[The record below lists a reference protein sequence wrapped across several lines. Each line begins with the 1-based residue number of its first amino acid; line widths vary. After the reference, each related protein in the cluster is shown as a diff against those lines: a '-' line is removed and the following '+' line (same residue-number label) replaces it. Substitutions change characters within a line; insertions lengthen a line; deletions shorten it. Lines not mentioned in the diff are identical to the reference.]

1 MRIKDER
8 AAYAK
13 RAANLSVNAEL
24 LDQAKALEINLSATF
39 ERALEGEVR
48 ARKREQWLAENREA
62 IAAYNERI
70 ERDGTFSDGLRSF

>member
-8 AAYAK
+8 ASYAK

-39 ERALEGEVR
+39 EQALEAEVR
-48 ARKREQWLAENREA
+48 ARRREQWLAENREA
-62 IAAYNERI
+62 IAAYNAHI
-70 ERDGTFSDGLRSF
+70 ERDGIFSDGLRSF